1 MEEYYDDINE
11 LARDIAYGKISK
23 EQACEKIQRYKEKYG
38 EDIFPKTNFVPK
50 GKPWDKEYLAY
61 LKKKYVAGARSEVF
75 LVHMAEVTDGI
86 RRNTI
91 RNRVMFIATG
101 FVLISVVV
109 IILALSK

>member
-61 LKKKYVAGARSEVF
+61 LKKNMLRVQDQKCFWFIWQRLQMGFEGIRSEI
-75 LVHMAEVTDGI
+75 E
-86 RRNTI
+86 
-91 RNRVMFIATG
+91 
-101 FVLISVVV
+101 
-109 IILALSK
+109 